1 MTSETRT
8 AILLDETHRKVVG
21 ERMDEIAE
29 IAVVKDQTPIPW
41 CTTHDS
47 PKVVDDKARY
57 CYEKSLAEVFTC
69 EISTGGPDHKWW
81 KDV

>member
-1 MTSETRT
+1 MPSETRT

-29 IAVVKDQTPIPW
+29 IAVVKDQTPILW
-41 CTTHDS
+41 CETHDAS
-47 PKVVDDKARY
+47 VYIIDDK
-57 CYEKSLAEVFTC
+57 CGWGQLATDPSPCVL
-69 EISTGGPDHKWW
+69 STAHKWW